1 MAKAKTPKQ
10 LAIKI
15 RSLKKQVGKLEQQ
28 RKRALFAG
36 KKKTSRGKPAA
47 RRKPARRKVVERK
60 TVRRKPARRK
70 VARRKR
76 R

>member
-15 RSLKKQVGKLEQQ
+15 KSLKKQTVKFEAQ
-28 RKRALFAG
+28 RQRAMAA
-36 KKKTSRGKPAA
+36 KKKKRPA
-47 RRKPARRKVVERK
+47 KK
-60 TVRRKPARRK
+60 
-70 VARRKR
+70 RKR

>member
-15 RSLKKQVGKLEQQ
+15 RSLKKQVGKLEAQK
-28 RKRALFAG
+28 KRAS
-36 KKKTSRGKPAA
+36 KKK
-47 RRKPARRKVVERK
+47 
-60 TVRRKPARRK
+60 
-70 VARRKR
+70 VAKKKKR